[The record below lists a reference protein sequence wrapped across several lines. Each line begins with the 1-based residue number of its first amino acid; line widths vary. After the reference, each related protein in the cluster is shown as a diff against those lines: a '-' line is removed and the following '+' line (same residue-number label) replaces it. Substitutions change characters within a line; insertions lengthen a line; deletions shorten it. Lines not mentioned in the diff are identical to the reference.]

1 MKLYYGTQVLKQ
13 SIIIK
18 TMSHNYDH
26 PRI

>member
-1 MKLYYGTQVLKQ
+1 MKVYHVTQMLKQ

-18 TMSHNYDH
+18 TMCHNYDH